1 MRVLPWLVVFATHF
15 ASAHP
20 HYELEVFTDSGANH
34 GCGVSASSGHCGLS
48 NLTVSFV
55 GTGGFTAGPFPL
67 SDGENPTGGVARGN
81 SFKAIFDAD
90 VDKVGTLASVNI
102 TNETPN
108 GGWIE
113 KVTVRDDGKDGLE
126 RTYSGVPVHPNYIE
140 TDPKAHFDSFVV
152 VPLAEATQP
161 SESFAVTIVTAGSPR
176 DAGCGA
182 PACNTTALEIS
193 FTGLNGTCVCRG
205 RAVRSVKRGGR
216 LGLESARC
224 VVVVYTSRGSS
235 CCCCCSS
242 SSSC

>member
-1 MRVLPWLVVFATHF
+1 MRVLPWLVVVAHF
-15 ASAHP
+15 ALTSAHP

-67 SDGENPTGGVARGN
+67 SDGEDPTGGVARGN

-108 GGWIE
+108 GWWIE

-161 SESFAVTIVTAGSPR
+161 SESFAVTIVTAGSPS

-182 PACNTTALEIS
+182 PECNTTALEIS
-193 FTGLNGTCVCRG
+193 FTGLNGTCVSGVCRAKCENG
-205 RAVRSVKRGGR
+205 WEAGAGECA
-216 LGLESARC
+216 LC
-224 VVVVYTSRGSS
+224 VVYSSRRSRS
-235 CCCCCSS
+235 RSS
-242 SSSC
+242 SSSRS